1 MTEHAPTIFAVARAD
16 LDGAPGLAVRGEV
29 DVAAVPALE
38 QALDAAIRDS
48 VGAFVLDLCD
58 VEFLDSSGLRVLLH
72 ARALLARG
80 ERGLAIVCPP
90 GNVRRLLE
98 MVGVADLLFLYDSRE
113 DVAASLVRAG

>member
-72 ARALLARG
+72 ARALLARD

>member
-1 MTEHAPTIFAVARAD
+1 VTEHAPTIFAVARAD

-72 ARALLARG
+72 ARALLARD